1 MGAWRAQSLRAVT
14 RVGEPKSGPAQN
26 GDSPLHRNQTAVLG
40 VDLASARWADVGTAL
55 VWCDGGAGDGGA
67 IARVATGVIEWP
79 AHAPVSADALADAI
93 HACAVR
99 ESVAAVALD
108 GPHAWR
114 DPARGAEGPG
124 VGRLA
129 EFAVRAQC
137 KTGVYPRTFPGTQV
151 AWTRLSIA
159 VFDALLAH
167 EGVRL
172 ATPEDARRPDGAQ
185 AAGDARAGAV
195 SVGADAG
202 ASPAGA
208 GYLLLESFP
217 TAIWRAAGL
226 TPLPAKSRR
235 PDVAAFYARLADAFA
250 LPAAKVASHDDLQ
263 ALVAALV
270 GVGLAGGPVEV
281 RAHGAPHGEVS
292 HADGPHRVEGW
303 IWAACPMPREKKSG
317 PAQNGDSPPHTTPSR
332 A

>member
-1 MGAWRAQSLRAVT
+1 MTRRLLTGDASAVGARRAWALRPVT
-14 RVGEPKSGPAQN
+14 RVVGARKSAPAQN
-26 GDSPLHRNQTAVLG
+26 GDSPLHRNRAVVLG

-55 VWCDGGAGDGGA
+55 VWCDVGAGGSGVV
-67 IARVATGVIEWP
+67 ARVDTGVIDWP
-79 AHAPVSADALADAI
+79 VHTPVSAVALADAI
-93 HACAVR
+93 HDCAVR
-99 ESVAAVALD
+99 EGVAAVALD

-114 DPARGAEGPG
+114 DPARGVEAPG

-137 KTGVYPRTFPGTQV
+137 KTGVYPRTFPGTQQ

-159 VFDALLAH
+159 VFDALLTR

-172 ATPEDARRPDGAQ
+172 ATPD
-185 AAGDARAGAV
+185 DARATRARRGETPRA
-195 SVGADAG
+195 SAG
-202 ASPAGA
+202 ASRAGAGASRAGA

-226 TPLPAKSRR
+226 TPLPAKARR

-250 LPAAKVASHDDLQ
+250 LPAADVVSHDDLQ
-263 ALVAALV
+263 AVVAALAGV
-270 GVGLAGGPVEV
+270 GVAGGPVEA
-281 RAHGAPHGEVS
+281 RAHGAPHREVP
-292 HADGPHRVEGW
+292 HADGAHRVEGW
-303 IWAACPMPREKKSG
+303 IWDAR
-317 PAQNGDSPPHTTPSR
+317 PAPH

>member
-1 MGAWRAQSLRAVT
+1 MTGVVGAR
-14 RVGEPKSGPAQN
+14 KSAPAQN
-26 GDSPLHRNQTAVLG
+26 GDSPPHRNRIAVLG

-55 VWCDGGAGDGGA
+55 VWCDVRAGGAGA

-79 AHAPVSADALADAI
+79 ADARAPVSADALADAI
-93 HACAVR
+93 HPCAVR
-99 ESVAAVALD
+99 EGVTAVALD

-114 DPARGAEGPG
+114 DPARGADGPG

-159 VFDALLAH
+159 VFDALLTR
-167 EGVRL
+167 EGVRM
-172 ATPEDARRPDGAQ
+172 ATPD
-185 AAGDARAGAV
+185 DARAPRAEG
-195 SVGADAG
+195 AG
-202 ASPAGA
+202 ASRAGA

-217 TAIWRAAGL
+217 TAIWRASGL

-235 PDVAAFYARLADAFA
+235 PDVAAFYARLANAFA
-250 LPAAKVASHDDLQ
+250 LPAADVASHDDLQ
-263 ALVAALV
+263 ALVAALA
-270 GVGLAGGPVEV
+270 GVGLVGGPVDA
-281 RAHGAPHGEVS
+281 RAHGAPHREVP

-303 IWAACPMPREKKSG
+303 IWDAR
-317 PAQNGDSPPHTTPSR
+317 PSVR
-332 A
+332 

>member
-1 MGAWRAQSLRAVT
+1 MT
-14 RVGEPKSGPAQN
+14 RVV
-26 GDSPLHRNQTAVLG
+26 VLG

-55 VWCDGGAGDGGA
+55 VWCDVVAG
-67 IARVATGVIEWP
+67 IVTRVAAGVIDWP
-79 AHAPVSADALADAI
+79 AHLPVSADALADAI

-99 ESVAAVALD
+99 EGVAAVALD

-114 DPARGAEGPG
+114 DPARGADGPG

-159 VFDALLAH
+159 VFDALLAR

-172 ATPEDARRPDGAQ
+172 ATPDDP
-185 AAGDARAGAV
+185 RAGA
-195 SVGADAG
+195 G
-202 ASPAGA
+202 ASRAGA

-217 TAIWRAAGL
+217 TAIWRASGL

-250 LPAAKVASHDDLQ
+250 LPAADVASHDDLQ
-263 ALVAALV
+263 ALVAALAGV
-270 GVGLAGGPVEV
+270 GVAGGPVDA
-281 RAHGAPHGEVS
+281 RAHGAPHREVP

-303 IWAACPMPREKKSG
+303 IWDARPRFRNKSG
-317 PAQNGDSPPHTTPSR
+317 PAPNGV
-332 A
+332 

>member
-1 MGAWRAQSLRAVT
+1 MT
-14 RVGEPKSGPAQN
+14 RVVGGRKSGPDQN
-26 GDSPLHRNQTAVLG
+26 GARPQFRNETAVLG

-55 VWCDGGAGDGGA
+55 VWCDAGAADGGV
-67 IARVATGVIEWP
+67 IARVATGVIDWP
-79 AHAPVSADALADAI
+79 AHAPVSAEALADAI

-99 ESVAAVALD
+99 EGVAAVALD

-129 EFAVRAQC
+129 EFSVRAQC
-137 KTGVYPRTFPGTQV
+137 KTGVYPRTFPGTQQ

-159 VFDALLAH
+159 VFDALLTR

-172 ATPEDARRPDGAQ
+172 ATPEDARHPD
-185 AAGDARAGAV
+185 DAR
-195 SVGADAG
+195 DAG
-202 ASPAGA
+202 ASAGAPRAGA
-208 GYLLLESFP
+208 GYLLLEGFP

-235 PDVAAFYARLADAFA
+235 PDVAAFYAQLADAFA
-250 LPAAKVASHDDLQ
+250 LPPADVTSHDDLQ
-263 ALVAALV
+263 AIVAALAGV
-270 GVGLAGGPVEV
+270 GVAGGPVDA
-281 RAHGAPHGEVS
+281 RAHGAPHREVS

-303 IWAACPMPREKKSG
+303 VWDARPIFRDKSG
-317 PAQNGDSPPHTTPSR
+317 PAPNGV
-332 A
+332 

>member
-1 MGAWRAQSLRAVT
+1 MGARRTQSLRAVT
-14 RVGEPKSGPAQN
+14 GVVGARKSAPAQN
-26 GDSPLHRNQTAVLG
+26 GVRPQFRNETAVLG
-40 VDLASARWADVGTAL
+40 VDLASARWANVGTAL
-55 VWCDGGAGDGGA
+55 VWCDVGADDVRA
-67 IARVATGVIEWP
+67 IARVAAGVIEWP
-79 AHAPVSADALADAI
+79 AHAPVSAVALADAI
-93 HACAVR
+93 HACAMR
-99 ESVAAVALD
+99 EGVAAVALD

-114 DPARGAEGPG
+114 DPARGADAPG

-159 VFDALLAH
+159 VFDALLTH

-172 ATPEDARRPDGAQ
+172 ATPEDARR
-185 AAGDARAGAV
+185 AGDAR
-195 SVGADAG
+195 
-202 ASPAGA
+202 PPRAGA

-217 TAIWRAAGL
+217 TAIWRATGL

-250 LPAAKVASHDDLQ
+250 LPAADVTSHDDLQ
-263 ALVAALV
+263 ALVAALAGV
-270 GVGLAGGPVEV
+270 GVAGGPVEA
-281 RAHGAPHGEVS
+281 RAHGASPREVP

-303 IWAACPMPREKKSG
+303 IWDARPMPREKKSG
-317 PAQNGDSPPHTTPSR
+317 PAPNGV
-332 A
+332 